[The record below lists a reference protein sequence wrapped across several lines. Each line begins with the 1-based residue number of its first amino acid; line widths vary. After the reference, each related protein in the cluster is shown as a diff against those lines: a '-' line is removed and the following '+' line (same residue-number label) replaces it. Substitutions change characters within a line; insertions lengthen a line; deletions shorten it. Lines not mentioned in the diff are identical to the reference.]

1 MTVAHALAL
10 ASGCF
15 LSGAMFCISAIMIP
29 ALLDTDAEGS
39 SLVAHWARLYHYGSM
54 MMPSMSAAITIV
66 YVYAASQYSQSHRE
80 QRVRCIAAGALT
92 IAIAPFTFYVMAP
105 TNKALF
111 AMGNA
116 ASAAAASA
124 DANEKARGLVIRWAV
139 LHAVRSCMPLAGV
152 IVASVGLSE
161 AQQAGGKSEEMTRG

>member
-1 MTVAHALAL
+1 MCVRMAYQPTMTAAHALAL

-15 LSGAMFCISAIMIP
+15 LSGAMFCISAVMVP
-29 ALLDTDAEGS
+29 ALLDTDAESS

-66 YVYAASQYSQSHRE
+66 YVYAAAQYHQSRRK
-80 QRVRCIAAGALT
+80 QRVRCVAAGALT
-92 IAIAPFTFYVMAP
+92 MAIVPFTFYAMAP
-105 TNKALF
+105 TNNALF

-116 ASAAAASA
+116 APDA
-124 DANEKARGLVIRWAV
+124 DETARSLVIKWAV

-152 IVASVGLSE
+152 MVASVGLPE
-161 AQQAGGKSEEMTRG
+161 AQQPGGSSEK